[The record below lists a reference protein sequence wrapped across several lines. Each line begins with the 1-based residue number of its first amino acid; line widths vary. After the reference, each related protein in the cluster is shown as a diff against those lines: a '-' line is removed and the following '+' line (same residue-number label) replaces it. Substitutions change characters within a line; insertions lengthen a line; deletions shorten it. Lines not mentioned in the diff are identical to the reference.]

1 MCRTYVTRLRR
12 GWQLLLVAALLSP
25 PVAAADVDR
34 RVMNNGNL
42 VLEGIPEIPTAVVAD
57 LLRFQN
63 VRSARF
69 RDWGDEG
76 QGIFVSTGFGAV
88 DSIHQVA
95 MPLGS
100 RRQLTFY
107 AEPVSEITSR
117 PGGNS
122 MVFARDVGGNEF
134 TQLFLFDPETSDEL
148 LLTDGESKNDTPVWD
163 RRGTRL
169 AFRSTRRNGVSND
182 IWLLDPEAPAAAG
195 LVLASPDGTYWEPT
209 EFSARG
215 SKLLLRNY
223 VSITDSTVQLLDLDS
238 GELEVLAGGGS
249 MSSNKPVAFDDAGNG
264 FWFITD
270 QGGEFSQLAW
280 QSLEAGAAPEI
291 VTADIRWDVEDAGI
305 SHDRERLYFVVNEEG
320 YSRLYLLDA
329 VTRRYRPVDNLP
341 LGRVYGLKFSPDDR
355 MLGMSLTTP
364 QAPSDAFT
372 LLLGDEPLAYGSLTR
387 WTVSEIGGLDS
398 GRFRAPELVHYPT
411 FDVVDG
417 EYRRTPAWVYKPA
430 GRGPFPVIVVIHGG
444 PESQSRPTF
453 STTIQMWLDK
463 LGVAVVLP
471 NVRGSNGYGKTYL
484 GLDNTYHRED
494 AVQDIGALLDWIAQR
509 PDLDAGRVA
518 VYGGSYGGYMA
529 LASAVHYSDRLRAAV
544 DSVGISNFVTFLEN
558 TQDYRRDL
566 RRQEYGDE
574 RDPEMRAFLESISP
588 LNNVERIRIPV
599 FISQGEN
606 DPRVPVSEAEQMV
619 NALRRQGQ
627 DVWYMNALDE
637 GHGYRKRNNRDVQ
650 QQVMMM
656 FFREYLLDEQET
668 Q

>member
-1 MCRTYVTRLRR
+1 M
-12 GWQLLLVAALLSP
+12 LSP
-25 PVAAADVDR
+25 AAAAADVDR

-42 VLEGIPEIPTAVVAD
+42 VLEGIPVIPTSVVAD

-69 RDWGDEG
+69 RDWGDDG

-117 PGGNS
+117 PGSNS
-122 MVFARDVGGNEF
+122 LVFARDAGGDEF

-182 IWLLDPEAPAAAG
+182 IWMLDPAAPAAAD

-209 EFSARG
+209 EFSAHG

-223 VSITDSTVQLLDLDS
+223 VSIADSTVQLLDLDS
-238 GELEVLAGGGS
+238 GELEVLAGGARNT
-249 MSSNKPVAFDDAGNG
+249 SSNRPVAFDDTGNG

-270 QGGEFSQLAW
+270 QGGEFKQLAW
-280 QSLEAGAAPEI
+280 QSLEAGAEAEI

-329 VTRRYRPVDNLP
+329 ATWRYRPVDNLP
-341 LGRVYGLKFSPDDR
+341 IGRIYGLKFSPDDR

-372 LLLGDEPLAYGSLTR
+372 LALGDDPLEYGGLMR

-398 GRFRAPELVHYPT
+398 SRFRAPELVHYPS

-417 EYRRTPAWVYKPA
+417 ERRRIPAWVYKPA

-444 PESQSRPTF
+444 PEGQSRPTF

-484 GLDNTYHRED
+484 GLDNAYDRED
-494 AVQDIGALLDWIAQR
+494 AVQDIGALLDWIQQR

-529 LASAVHYSDRLRAAV
+529 LASAVHFSDRLKAAV

-574 RDPEMRAFLESISP
+574 RDPEMRAFLNSISP
-588 LNNVERIRIPV
+588 LNNVERIAIPV

-606 DPRVPVSEAEQMV
+606 DPRVPVSEAQQMV
-619 NALRRQGQ
+619 SALRRQGQ

-656 FFREYLLDEQET
+656 FFREYLLDDQIT